1 MVQWLRLCTSTAEGV
16 GSNPG
21 QGTKILRGAQ
31 EIKKKKK
38 RMRFFVWGS
47 WNMTDVLMRGEAGHV
62 KTQT

>member
-1 MVQWLRLCTSTAEGV
+1 MVQWLRLFTSTAEGV

-38 RMRFFVWGS
+38 DEVFRVGFVEY
-47 WNMTDVLMRGEAGHV
+47 D
-62 KTQT
+62 